1 MKPPM
6 NGSRGKSSSLL
17 NDSRVASMA
26 QQLWSIQ
33 QASFK
38 DAWLTIGTYD
48 GVHIGHQKII
58 QGLAAGAKADG
69 APAIVVTF
77 HPHPAAVTRQLGGPH
92 LLSMPE
98 ERAEYLHDAGAD
110 VVITQPFDQQIA
122 GTNAEDF
129 LVLLKKHLGFRHLW
143 VGYDFALGHKR
154 GGDIQRLHELAE
166 QLDYQ
171 LQVVPAVQINGQIV
185 SSSRIRGMLR
195 EGRVANAAQALS
207 RWYKLSGT
215 VVKGDG
221 RGRTLGFPTANLAI
235 PVEKF
240 IPESGVYACI
250 ARVGDIERAA
260 AVNIGLRPTF
270 DGSSATTQIE
280 AHILDFKGNLY
291 GQEMSLSFIERL
303 RDEKGFPSIQALI
316 DQIQQD
322 ISQTRELVT
331 LIKSPG

>member
-1 MKPPM
+1 M
-6 NGSRGKSSSLL
+6 NGSRGKSSSPR
-17 NDSRVASMA
+17 NDQRVACMA
-26 QQLWSIQ
+26 QHLVSIQ

-38 DAWLTIGTYD
+38 EAWLTIGTFD
-48 GVHIGHQKII
+48 GVHIGHQEIVR
-58 QGLAAGAKADG
+58 GLAAGAKAEG

-77 HPHPAAVTRQLGGPH
+77 HPHPAAVVRQQGGPH
-92 LLSMPE
+92 LLSMPD
-98 ERAEYLHDAGAD
+98 ERAEYLQEAGAD

-129 LVLLKKHLGFRHLW
+129 LGLLKKHLGFRHLW

-154 GGDIQRLHELAE
+154 SGDIHRLSELAE

-171 LQVVPAVQINGQIV
+171 LQVVPAVHLHGQIV
-185 SSSRIRGMLR
+185 SSSRIRGLLR
-195 EGRVANAAQALS
+195 EGQVANAAQALG
-207 RWYKLSGT
+207 RWYKLTGD

-221 RGRTLGFPTANLAI
+221 RGHTLGFPTANLAV

-240 IPESGVYACI
+240 VPESGVYACI
-250 ARVGDIERAA
+250 AQVEGMAWRA

-280 AHILDFKGNLY
+280 AHILDYQGDLY
-291 GQEMSLSFIERL
+291 GQQMSLSFIERL

-316 DQIQQD
+316 EQIQQD
-322 ISQTRELVT
+322 IQKTRELVSVT
-331 LIKSPG
+331 PPVR